1 MGTDYLSMYGYN
13 VNFKTVEEVAD
24 TMTDVILELEGAWSQ
39 IKDIIEEEDL
49 GLSDKK
55 KENFSNFAEDM
66 RVRCGAALTRVND
79 ISSLDTLKENQ
90 MSLRNLLHHIQDS
103 EERFIDMWKSH
114 NIDNI
119 KDGTDEIIHILSDV
133 EGFRFCLEETTD
145 IQLDD
150 EEYE

>member
-1 MGTDYLSMYGYN
+1 MGTAYLSMYGYN

-24 TMTDVILELEGAWSQ
+24 TMTDIILELEGAWSE
-39 IKDIIEEEDL
+39 IKDTIEEEDL

-55 KENFSNFAEDM
+55 KENFSNFTEDM

-79 ISSLDTLKENQ
+79 ISSLDTLEENQ
-90 MSLRNLLHHIQDS
+90 MSLRNLLHHLQES
-103 EERFIDMWKSH
+103 EDRFTDIWKKY
-114 NIDNI
+114 NLDNI
-119 KDGTDEIIHILSDV
+119 KNGTDEVSNILCDV

-145 IQLDD
+145 IKLDD

>member
-24 TMTDVILELEGAWSQ
+24 TMTDVVLELEGAWGQ

-49 GLSDKK
+49 GLDDKK
-55 KENFSNFAEDM
+55 KNDFINFAEDM

-79 ISSLDTLKENQ
+79 ISSLDTLEENQ
-90 MSLRNLLHHIQDS
+90 ISLRNLLHHLEES
-103 EERFIDMWKSH
+103 EQRFTDIWKKY

-119 KDGTDEIIHILSDV
+119 KNDTDEVFNILCDV
-133 EGFRFCLEETTD
+133 EGFRFCLEELAY
-145 IQLDD
+145 IKLD
-150 EEYE
+150 EEEY

>member
-24 TMTDVILELEGAWSQ
+24 TMTDVILELEGAWSE
-39 IKDIIEEEDL
+39 IKDTIEEENL

-79 ISSLDTLKENQ
+79 ISSLDTLEENQ
-90 MSLRNLLHHIQDS
+90 MSLRNLLHHIQES
-103 EERFIDMWKSH
+103 EDRFTDIWKKY
-114 NIDNI
+114 NVDNI
-119 KDGTDEIIHILSDV
+119 KDGTDEVIHILSDV
-133 EGFRFCLEETTD
+133 EGFRFCLEELAY
-145 IQLDD
+145 IKLD
-150 EEYE
+150 EEDYE